1 MILSVQFMTMLAMVS
16 GGFYL
21 GMILDTF
28 RRASPHW
35 KNSVFMIY
43 FMEIIFWFSQT
54 LLLFYLLYRVNA
66 GELRFYVFVA
76 CLLGFAT
83 YQALAAAAYK
93 KLLEHIIQ
101 FVLSVYR
108 FFAKVIHMLVITPI
122 VFIFTLLFTA
132 IVYIL
137 QVLFVILVTIG
148 KVIFFPF
155 KWMFK
160 LIYKMLPEIIKKYLH
175 KIAGFYSK
183 IENICKKWLEYMKFK
198 RR

>member
-35 KNSVFMIY
+35 KNSRFMIY
-43 FMEIIFWFSQT
+43 FMEIIFWVSQT

-83 YQALAAAAYK
+83 YQALAATAYK

-101 FVLSVYR
+101 VALSVYR
-108 FFAKVIHMLVITPI
+108 FFARVIHMVVVTPI
-122 VFIFTLLFTA
+122 VFVVTLLFTA
-132 IVYIL
+132 IVHIL
-137 QVLFVILVTIG
+137 QVLFIVLVTIG
-148 KVIFFPF
+148 KVVFFPF
-155 KWMFK
+155 KWLFK
-160 LIYKMLPEIIKKYLH
+160 LIYRMLPEIIIKYLH
-175 KIAGFYSK
+175 KIAGIYSIMK
-183 IENICKKWLEYMKFK
+183 NICKKWWKYFTFK
-198 RR
+198 GR